1 MEEIM
6 ERDLTQGPLLKQI
19 LSMSIPTMLGYAAQ
33 MVYDLVDIYWI
44 GMISSEAVAGVT
56 LFSTIFWIVS
66 ALNEIIGS
74 SSVSLIS
81 QAYGQKDYE
90 QTKIA
95 IEQTISF
102 KFLMATIAAI
112 LIAIFLKPLML
123 LFSDENVVKHGL
135 DYGYIRLFFLPI
147 MFSSYS
153 VNTAFRCLGESK
165 IPMNIMILVSFLNVF
180 LDAVFMFE
188 TIPYTNLK
196 GLNLGVFGAGLAT
209 VVSQTI
215 SFLIGFIILFTR
227 THEVK
232 PSIKGLFKLN
242 PKIDKKLLTIGL
254 PNGIEIFFRNLS
266 NMVVLGFVSMFG
278 TAAIAANGIAGRLFG
293 FAFVP
298 LSGLVSGASS
308 VVGQCLGAEN
318 LKRAEKASRLAAI
331 VATLIM
337 IIAIFLAFIFGEQV
351 MKVFTNDHEVIKLGT
366 DFLKFGSLGLVA
378 LGFGMGLASVFSAS
392 GYNFPFLVSSLV
404 SRWGVQFVILV
415 IAIQFLNL
423 SIRWV
428 WLSYMFGDIAE
439 SVVFLFFY
447 LRGDWKKKRAW

>member
-1 MEEIM
+1 MEI
-6 ERDLTQGPLLKQI
+6 DLTQGPLLRQI
-19 LSMSIPTMLGYAAQ
+19 LTMSIPTMIGYAAQ
-33 MVYDLVDIYWI
+33 MVYDLVDIYWV
-44 GMISSEAVAGVT
+44 GKISSEAVAGVT
-56 LFSTIFWIVS
+56 LFSTIFWIVT

-74 SSVSLIS
+74 SSISLIS

-102 KFLMATIAAI
+102 KFLMASIAAV
-112 LIAIFLKPLML
+112 LIAVLLKPLML
-123 LFSDENVVKHGL
+123 LFSEADVVQHGL

-153 VNTAFRCLGESK
+153 INTVFRCIGDSK
-165 IPMNIMILVSFLNVF
+165 IPMSIMILVSFLNVI

-188 TIPYTNLK
+188 TIPFTNLK

-227 THEVK
+227 THNVK

-242 PKIDKKLLTIGL
+242 PQIDKKLLTIGL

-266 NMVVLGFVSMFG
+266 NIVVLGFVSMFG

-298 LSGLVSGASS
+298 LSGLTSGSSS

-318 LKRAEKASRLAAI
+318 IQRAEKASHLAAV
-331 VATLIM
+331 VATIIM
-337 IIAIFLAFIFGEQV
+337 SGSIFLAFGFGKEV
-351 MKVFTNDHEVIKLGT
+351 ILFFTKDPEVIKLGS

-378 LGFGMGLASVFSAS
+378 LGYGMGLASVFSAS
-392 GYNFPFLVSSLV
+392 GYNFPYLVSSIF
-404 SRWGVQFVILV
+404 SRWAVQFVILV
-415 IAIQFLNL
+415 ITIKFLNL
-423 SIRWV
+423 SIIWI

-439 SVVFLFFY
+439 ALVFIYFY
-447 LRGDWKKKRAW
+447 LRGDWKRKRAW